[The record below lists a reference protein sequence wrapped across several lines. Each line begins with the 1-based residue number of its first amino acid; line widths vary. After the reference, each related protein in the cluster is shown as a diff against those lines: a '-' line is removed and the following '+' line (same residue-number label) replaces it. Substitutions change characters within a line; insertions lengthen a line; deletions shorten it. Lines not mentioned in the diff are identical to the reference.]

1 MDRVQAMNN
10 QKRYETPLIWPDTP
24 VVQARGSSFDFN
36 AYAITLARLIANAGS
51 GTPITISISGAWGSG
66 KTSLMQQVK
75 SLLAETEKKRVKKYS
90 FAPDESPVGF
100 RMCRT
105 VWFNAWKYN
114 QEDHILAG
122 LLRAIIIEME
132 RDGYLY
138 KLRAELEKREEK
150 TDWLPGLLN
159 AMVNFTATAATKIPA
174 DLKLD
179 RLRQETPL
187 KSATSFFDYFD
198 ESFSRLLACWTSGL
212 LVGKPEIDEYKGVLV
227 VFIDDLDRCLSDKVV
242 QVMEAIKL
250 FLDKK
255 GCIFVLGA
263 DEAIIRR
270 NIKNSLHFSEEDARD
285 YLNKI
290 IQVRFDLPPIQEKAM
305 QPYIESAGELI
316 QEEVKKNWERIVAG
330 AEVNP
335 RKVKAFINDLNLQW
349 AILRNTER
357 ARGVQHA
364 DFTCWHIIR
373 HVAPD
378 KFWQQFANLPDHEI
392 QYNFL
397 SDALQWAKGTLPEEK
412 AGFFTAY
419 QDEQRL
425 KKVLRKLEFSA
436 NFNAQM
442 LKEFFYSLAPLAE
455 AAAEAAPQAAESE
468 TAAPAVFA
476 KPRAG
481 EKGFEKTGENL
492 RLVAGI
498 PFVRI
503 PAGKFILGSKE
514 DDQQAGS
521 DERPQQVYELKS
533 DYWLAKYPVTN
544 AQFELFVKETGYTTR
559 AEKEG
564 GYSPEKNGF
573 TEGFFWRQPL
583 GEKSSIADKLYHP
596 VVHVSRKDALAFCA
610 WLNPLCGSELPG
622 FKPSLPSEL
631 EWEKAARGEY
641 GNIWPWG
648 NEFDPQHC
656 NFAESTGK
664 GTTAVGAFSP
674 RGDSPY
680 GAADMAGNVWEWTR
694 SIHRSYPYDP
704 SDGREDA
711 SIQDQPFVVR
721 GGSFITDRRRVR
733 CAYRLR
739 GMPGD
744 RYNSLGF
751 RVVLLPI

>member
-90 FAPDESPVGF
+90 FAPDESTVGF
-100 RMCRT
+100 RICRT

-122 LLRAIIIEME
+122 LLRAIIMEME
-132 RDGYLY
+132 SGNVLHQ
-138 KLRAELEKREEK
+138 LRAELEKREEK
-150 TDWLPGLLN
+150 TDWLLGLLN
-159 AMVNFTATAATKIPA
+159 AMVNFTTMAAVKIPA

-198 ESFSRLLACWTSGL
+198 ESFSRLLACWTSGQ

-227 VFIDDLDRCLSDKVV
+227 IFIDDLDRCLSDKVV

-290 IQVRFDLPPIQEKAM
+290 IQVRFELPPIQEEAM

-357 ARGVQHA
+357 AKGIQHA

-378 KFWQQFANLPDHEI
+378 KFWQHFTNLPNHDI
-392 QYNFL
+392 QFNFL
-397 SDALQWAKGTLPEEK
+397 SDALQWAKGALPEEK
-412 AGFFTAY
+412 SGFFTAY

-436 NFNAQM
+436 HFNAQM

-455 AAAEAAPQAAESE
+455 AAAEAAPQAAEPE
-468 TAAPAVFA
+468 TAAPVVTA
-476 KPRAG
+476 KPRAS
-481 EKGFEKTGENL
+481 EKGFEKSGENL

-514 DDQQAGS
+514 VDQLAES
-521 DERPQQVYELKS
+521 DEKPQQVYELKS
-533 DYWLAKYPVTN
+533 DYWLAKYPLTN
-544 AQFELFVKETGYTTR
+544 AQFELFVKDTGYTTR

-564 GYSPEKNGF
+564 GWSPEKAGYA
-573 TEGFFWRQPL
+573 EGFFWRQPL
-583 GEKSSIADKLYHP
+583 GEKSSIADKLDHP
-596 VVHVSRKDALAFCA
+596 VVQVSREDALAFCA
-610 WLNPLCGSELPG
+610 WLEPLCGSELPG
-622 FKPSLPSEL
+622 FKPSLPSEV

-648 NEFDPQHC
+648 NEFDPRRC
-656 NFAESTGK
+656 NSAESAHN
-664 GTTAVGAFSP
+664 GTTAVSAFSP

-680 GAADMAGNVWEWTR
+680 GVADMAGNVWEWTR

-711 SIQDQPFVVR
+711 SIQDQQFVLR
-721 GGSFITDRRRVR
+721 GGSFYSNLQGVR
-733 CAYRLR
+733 CASRDGRNPDLR
-739 GMPGD
+739 D
-744 RYNSLGF
+744 SDLGF
-751 RVVLLPI
+751 RVVLLPL